1 MVEIK
6 MQVSDSLARRLRPM
20 HTWLP
25 TVLELSLIGF
35 KTPAVQ
41 TTSELI
47 DFLAQGPSPQE
58 VLAYHVSERAQARLR
73 RLLAMNEAGATSAEE
88 QAELKEIEKIEHIVI
103 LLKAEAQAHLSKGS

>member
-1 MVEIK
+1 MVEIT
-6 MQVSDSLARRLRPM
+6 MQVSDSLAQRLQPM

-35 KTPAVQ
+35 KTSAVQ
-41 TTSELI
+41 TASELI
-47 DFLAQGPSPQE
+47 DFLGQGPSPQE

-88 QAELKEIEKIEHIVI
+88 QAELEEIEKIEHIVI
-103 LLKAEAQAHLSKGS
+103 LLKAEAQTHLSPGN